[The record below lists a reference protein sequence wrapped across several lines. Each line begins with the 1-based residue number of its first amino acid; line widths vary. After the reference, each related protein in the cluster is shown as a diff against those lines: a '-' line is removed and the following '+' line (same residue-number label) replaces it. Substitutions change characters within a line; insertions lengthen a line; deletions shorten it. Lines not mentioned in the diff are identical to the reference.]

1 MTVDRTPTTDLLSE
15 LEQVVET
22 NLNRH
27 LATAKEW
34 FPHEYV
40 PWSQGTD
47 YDGPLGGQAWRPNS
61 HASRRSPGPH

>member
-1 MTVDRTPTTDLLSE
+1 MTDNRRLDVLLE
-15 LEQVVET
+15 LEQVVEV

-40 PWSQGTD
+40 PWSRGRD
-47 YDGPLGGQAWRPNS
+47 FDGPLGMVKAAAELSDRVNGGVPA
-61 HASRRSPGPH
+61 